1 MSTLMKI
8 CVVVQALLILVACPV
23 FISQATVTPK
33 YRDLY
38 QGKVA
43 ENAGLAQQVK
53 HINMALQLSRQESS
67 NQKSAADKALG
78 DQRRRDSELQAT
90 IAALRAQ
97 YAGVVKNGEAIQVDL
112 QMAQTI
118 SKDVNA
124 RYDRG
129 LAQSV
134 KDREKINSLNEG
146 SNRLSVLYQDARAQL
161 KRAHM
166 VNRVQEEKIAVLEQE
181 VAELKNP
188 TTTESTDVTN
198 VPELSGT
205 ILAVREGVASIN
217 VGSARGVTRDM
228 KLVIHRG
235 GKFVAYLR
243 ITNVSAQEAAGI
255 IIESKLPAAR
265 GDKVY
270 TQQSNEGGA

>member
-33 YRDLY
+33 WRDLY

-43 ENAGLAQQVK
+43 ENAALAQQVK
-53 HINMALQLSRQESS
+53 HGNMALQLSRQESS
-67 NQKSAADKALG
+67 NQKSAADKALA
-78 DQRRRDSELQAT
+78 DQRIRDSDQQTT
-90 IAALRAQ
+90 IAAVRAQ
-97 YAGVVKNGEAIQVDL
+97 YAGVVKTSESLLVDL

-134 KDREKINSLNEG
+134 KDRQKINSLNEG
-146 SNRLSVLYQDARAQL
+146 SNRLSVLYQDERAKL
-161 KRAHM
+161 KRQHM
-166 VNRVQEEKIAVLEQE
+166 INRVQEEKIAVLELE
-181 VAELKNP
+181 VGELKNP
-188 TTTESTDVTN
+188 TTTDSTVATN

-217 VGSARGVTRDM
+217 VGSARGVTRGM
-228 KLVIHRG
+228 RLVIHRG
-235 GKFVAYLR
+235 NKLVGYLR
-243 ITNVSAQEAAGI
+243 IENVSAQDAAGV
-255 IIESKLPAAR
+255 IIESKLPVAR

-270 TQQSNEGGA
+270 TQQSNEGGV